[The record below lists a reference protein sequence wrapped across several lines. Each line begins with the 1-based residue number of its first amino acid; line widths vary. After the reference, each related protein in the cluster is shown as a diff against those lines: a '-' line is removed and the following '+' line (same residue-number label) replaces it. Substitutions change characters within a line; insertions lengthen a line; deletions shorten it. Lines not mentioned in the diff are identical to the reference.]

1 MDSVDHAL
9 TWIFGISLV
18 LILLAYYVGTVADVN
33 AFGGQFNNLLKTLT
47 GRNAAGNFAAYPT
60 GG

>member
-18 LILLAYYVGTVADVN
+18 LVLLAYYAGTVADVN
-33 AFGGQFNNLLKTLT
+33 AFSGAFNSLLQTVT
-47 GRNAAGNFAAYPT
+47 GRNSAGNFAAYPH
-60 GG
+60 